1 LAIASLTKP
10 LISRS
15 PLVNRFLL
23 LSLAASAC
31 LLSSRPA
38 LAVDPNPLQSAYW
51 RFEEGA
57 AGSLVA
63 TNADVVLDSINDNR
77 LRAYSDLN
85 VNAAPRYTAT
95 VAPFPLKSGLPNALA
110 FDFTANAGGGGDD
123 LYANSGE
130 SGPLIRN
137 GMIGGPN
144 GAGVTG
150 YTLEAA
156 FRPDVVGGPFQG
168 IVAKEGQPN
177 GPLPTLA
184 LKVRGDSG
192 NLQIEQFDQTGTA
205 RSVES
210 ASPLVAGNWY
220 AAAVV
225 NDGQS
230 LSLYLNDGA
239 GYVLQGSTAVS
250 GALYQGA
257 GNDNWDHAWTIGRAA
272 FNGSPADWFDGIVDE
287 VRLTNRVLGTNEF
300 LFAPIPEP
308 SSAVLIAAALAGFA
322 LRARRR

>member
-1 LAIASLTKP
+1 
-10 LISRS
+10 
-15 PLVNRFLL
+15 VNRFIL

-63 TNADVVLDSINDNR
+63 TNADVVLDSINDNK
-77 LRAYSDLN
+77 LRAFSDLN

-95 VAPFPLKSGLPNALA
+95 VAPFALRSGLANNLA
-110 FDFTANAGGGGDD
+110 FDFTANPGGAGGDD
-123 LYANSGE
+123 LYTIDGQGA
-130 SGPLIRN
+130 PLIRN
-137 GMIGGPN
+137 GMIGGPD
-144 GAGVTG
+144 GVGVTG

-192 NLQIEQFDQTGTA
+192 NLQIEQFDQTGTP

-210 ASPLVAGNWY
+210 TSPLVAGNWY

-230 LSLYLNDGA
+230 LSLYLNDGS

-257 GNDNWDHAWTIGRAA
+257 NNDDWDRTWSVGRAA
-272 FNGSPADWFDGIVDE
+272 YNGGPADWFDGIIDE
-287 VRLTNRVLGTNEF
+287 VRLTNRALGTNEF

-308 SSAVLIAAALAGFA
+308 SSVALIAAALAGFA